1 MLLAVAL
8 AAVDVAAAFAAVDD
22 EAPMLVIDDDTPREM
37 DEHTP
42 EFHDAM
48 VPWSIGPAGRD
59 RLAL

>member
-22 EAPMLVIDDDTPREM
+22 EAPMVMDDDTPMEM

-42 EFHDAM
+42 ECHDAM
-48 VPWSIGPAGRD
+48 VPWSIGPAGRG
-59 RLAL
+59 RLA